1 MPSIGI
7 DFPVQMKR
15 TITYLFLFACVLAMA
30 HLAAQEPEPGAP
42 AGRGGRGGRGR
53 GRGGAQSTR
62 EFLGLGPAP
71 DAAAAKLGEPL
82 YKENCATCHGDTAR
96 GAQGPNLVRS
106 VVVLHDEKGNEIGQV
121 IKQGRPQGGMPA
133 FPTLKDD
140 QIYDIAEYLH
150 LQVELAANRGSY
162 GQTYANLRTEATGD
176 ATKGKAYF
184 DAHCTECH
192 SATGDLAHIAE
203 KFGQATTMQARFLW
217 PASRGPQRAVVT
229 TADGKT
235 YSGVVREKDDFG
247 VSLVDSAGE
256 YHYWPA
262 DKVQVK
268 VEDKLGGHRALLPK
282 YTDADIHNVTAYLL
296 TLK

>member
-1 MPSIGI
+1 
-7 DFPVQMKR
+7 MKR
-15 TITYLFLFACVLAMA
+15 TITYLFLFASVLAMGR
-30 HLAAQEPEPGAP
+30 LAAQEPEAGPP
-42 AGRGGRGGRGR
+42 AGRGGGRGGRGGR

-71 DAAAAKLGEPL
+71 DATAAKLGEPL
-82 YKENCATCHGDTAR
+82 YKENCATCHGANAR
-96 GAQGPNLVRS
+96 GAQAPNLVRS

-133 FPTLKDD
+133 FPGLKDD
-140 QIYDIAEYLH
+140 QIYNIAEYLH
-150 LQVELAANRGSY
+150 MQVELAANRGSY
-162 GQTYANLRTEATGD
+162 GQTYANLRNQATGD

-184 DAHCTECH
+184 DAHCAECH
-192 SATGDLAHIAE
+192 SATGDLAHIAD
-203 KFGQATTMQARFLW
+203 KFQQASTMQARFLW
-217 PASRGPQRAVVT
+217 PAARGPQQAVVT

-235 YSGVVREKDDFG
+235 YSGSIREKDDFG
-247 VSLVDSAGE
+247 VSLVDSTGE
-256 YHYWPA
+256 YHYWPL

-268 VEDKLGGHRALLPK
+268 TEDKLGGHRALLPK